1 MHNESMTYVSA
12 IEHSAESEFLDLVDD
27 TTESVD
33 DVGSVWRLLIV
44 DDEPDVH
51 RATTFALN
59 GLSILGRPL
68 EFLHAYSAEQATAML
83 REERDIA
90 VVLLDVVMEREDA
103 GLALV
108 KVIRL
113 DLKLTDVR
121 IILRTGQP
129 GYAPEIE
136 TIHAFDI
143 NDYKTKSELT
153 RAKLYATITAALR
166 TYDQIRALDNL
177 AFYDHLSRLPN
188 RNRFINLI
196 DERVSFGEY
205 GDVVIAILDIDD
217 FSEVNDSLGHQQGD
231 RLLQA
236 VAARLTSA
244 LGSATV
250 VARIGSDAF
259 GLMGPS
265 SSIDPIAVLE
275 LFRSPFQVQDDSM
288 MVTATL
294 GLVSLT
300 DTKEAGRGAIKDANI
315 ALKRAKKNRRGSF
328 VVYTLD
334 MGIEIRERVRLL
346 QGLRSAVDTK
356 RLFVVYQPQVLLST
370 GAVVGMEALLRWRND
385 DGRFVPPER
394 FIPLAEA
401 SGLIIALGDWVLR
414 IACYELVRMQAMG
427 LPSLRM
433 SVNVSQMQFRHPDFL
448 ERLVKAIT
456 DTGVEA
462 ANLELE
468 ITESVAMEDPEF
480 MLDRFVA
487 IKRIGVTIAID
498 DFGTG
503 YSSLSHLRQLPI
515 DRLKIDRAFVN
526 ELSSDIL
533 GGPIA
538 AMVIELGRNLNMT
551 VIAEGVETE
560 NQAAT
565 LREMGC
571 HEGQGYFYSQPL
583 APPEL
588 KEWLIAHRTGT

>member
-1 MHNESMTYVSA
+1 
-12 IEHSAESEFLDLVDD
+12 
-27 TTESVD
+27 
-33 DVGSVWRLLIV
+33 
-44 DDEPDVH
+44 
-51 RATTFALN
+51 
-59 GLSILGRPL
+59 
-68 EFLHAYSAEQATAML
+68 
-83 REERDIA
+83 
-90 VVLLDVVMEREDA
+90 
-103 GLALV
+103 
-108 KVIRL
+108 
-113 DLKLTDVR
+113 
-121 IILRTGQP
+121 
-129 GYAPEIE
+129 
-136 TIHAFDI
+136 
-143 NDYKTKSELT
+143 
-153 RAKLYATITAALR
+153 
-166 TYDQIRALDNL
+166 
-177 AFYDHLSRLPN
+177 
-188 RNRFINLI
+188 
-196 DERVSFGEY
+196 
-205 GDVVIAILDIDD
+205 
-217 FSEVNDSLGHQQGD
+217 
-231 RLLQA
+231 
-236 VAARLTSA
+236 
-244 LGSATV
+244 
-250 VARIGSDAF
+250 
-259 GLMGPS
+259 
-265 SSIDPIAVLE
+265 
-275 LFRSPFQVQDDSM
+275 
-288 MVTATL
+288 
-294 GLVSLT
+294 
-300 DTKEAGRGAIKDANI
+300 
-315 ALKRAKKNRRGSF
+315 
-328 VVYTLD
+328 

-480 MLDRFVA
+480 MLERFVA

>member
-1 MHNESMTYVSA
+1 MTSAKALEPSDESD
-12 IEHSAESEFLDLVDD
+12 FLDVVDD
-27 TTESVD
+27 SAPSTCFA
-33 DVGSVWRLLIV
+33 GSVWRLLIV

-59 GLSILGRPL
+59 GLSIFGRTL
-68 EFLHAYSAEQATAML
+68 EFLHAYSAEQAIAIL

-108 KVIRL
+108 KVIRR
-113 DLKLTDVR
+113 DLNLNDVR

-153 RAKLYATITAALR
+153 RAKLYATITSALR
-166 TYDQIRALDNL
+166 TYEQIRALDDL

-188 RNRFINLI
+188 RNRFINVI
-196 DERVSFGEY
+196 DERLVSEAP
-205 GDVVIAILDIDD
+205 GDTVVAILDIDD
-217 FSEVNDSLGHQQGD
+217 FSEINDSLGHQQGD

-236 VAARLTSA
+236 VAQRLTAS
-244 LGSATV
+244 LGSSTV
-250 VARIGSDAF
+250 VARIGSNAF

-265 SSIDPIAVLE
+265 GSLDPIALLD
-275 LFRSPFQVQDDSM
+275 LFHSPFQVQDDSM
-288 MVTATL
+288 LVTATI

-328 VVYTLD
+328 VVYTKD

-346 QGLRSAVDTK
+346 QGLRSAVDTN
-356 RLFVVYQPQVLLST
+356 RLFVVYQPQVMLGS
-370 GAVVGMEALLRWRND
+370 GQVVGIEALLRWRND

-414 IACYELVRMQAMG
+414 MACHELVRIHVLG
-427 LPSLRM
+427 LPALRV
-433 SVNVSQMQFRHPDFL
+433 SVNVSQLQFRDPDFV
-448 ERLVKAIT
+448 EKLVKAIA
-456 DTGVEA
+456 DTGVDA
-462 ANLELE
+462 SCLELE
-468 ITESVAMEDPEF
+468 ITESVAMEDPDF
-480 MLDRFVA
+480 MLERFAA
-487 IKRIGVTIAID
+487 IKAIGVTIAID

-526 ELSSDIL
+526 ELSSDVL

-538 AMVIELGRNLNMT
+538 AMVIELGRNLNMM

-560 NQAAT
+560 NQAAI

-571 HEGQGYFYSQPL
+571 HEGQGYFYAEPMAAL
-583 APPEL
+583 EL
-588 KEWLIAHRTGT
+588 REWLLAHRAAA